1 MNLWLVLIAIALI
14 VVSGLLIAAET
25 AMTRVSKTR
34 IDELRKEGN
43 GNEKRAELLLGV
55 LQDRARYVNVLFLL
69 STIATITSITLISYV
84 AVRALT
90 SGDGWSTWIALVVV
104 IAALVVVA
112 YIGLGVAPRTLG
124 RQHAERIALIAARPT
139 RFLATILGP
148 ITTLLIVIGN
158 ALTPGK
164 GFREGPFDTA
174 AELREMVDLAGADDL
189 IEDAE
194 RKMIHSVFDLGDTFA
209 REVMVPRTEM
219 VFIERDKSLRQAIS
233 LSLRSGFSRIPV
245 IGENADDIVGVIY
258 LKDMVRRTFEHHEAE
273 REDTVDSLMRAT
285 SFVPDSKPADE
296 LLKDMQAARVHVA
309 IVVDEYGGTAGLVTI
324 EDILEEI
331 VGEIA
336 DEYDTAA
343 PEVTQLDDDRYR
355 VLSRMNLDDFAELT
369 QMEINA
375 EDDGVDTVLGLMAK
389 RLGRV
394 PIPGAE
400 VVENGWSLVAER
412 GAGRRNRI
420 GAVLAT
426 RIATADEGEQ
436 HDEERLALLTFITLF
451 AQVSH

>member
-1 MNLWLVLIAIALI
+1 MNLWLLLIAIAL
-14 VVSGLLIAAET
+14 VLVSGLLIAAET
-25 AMTRVSKTR
+25 AIARVSRTR
-34 IDELRKEGN
+34 IDELRKDGN
-43 GNEKRAELLLGV
+43 GNEKRAELLLTV
-55 LQDRARYVNVLFLL
+55 LEDRARYVNVLFLL
-69 STIATITSITLISYV
+69 SAIANVTSVILIGYV

-104 IAALVVVA
+104 IAAMVVVA
-112 YIGLGVAPRTLG
+112 YVGLGVAPRTLG
-124 RQHAERIALIAARPT
+124 RQHADRIAMIAARPT
-139 RFLATILGP
+139 RFVATILGP

-219 VFIERDKSLRQAIS
+219 VFIERHKTLRQAMS
-233 LSLRSGFSRIPV
+233 LGLRSGFSRIPV

-273 REDTVDSLMRAT
+273 REETVESLMRPT

-296 LLKDMQAARVHVA
+296 LLKDMQAARVHMA

-343 PEVTQLDDDRYR
+343 PEVTQLDDDRFR
-355 VLSRMNLDDFAELT
+355 VLARMSLDDFAELT
-369 QMEINA
+369 GVEIEA
-375 EDDGVDTVLGLMAK
+375 EDEGVDTVLGLMAK

-400 VVENGWSLVAER
+400 VTEDGWQLVAER

-426 RIATADEGEQ
+426 RIAVPDDDEI
-436 HDEERLALLTFITLF
+436 DDDD
-451 AQVSH
+451 

>member
-25 AMTRVSKTR
+25 AMTRVSKSR

-84 AVRALT
+84 AVRVLT

-233 LSLRSGFSRIPV
+233 LSLRSGFSLIPV

-436 HDEERLALLTFITLF
+436 HDEE
-451 AQVSH
+451 

>member
-1 MNLWLVLIAIALI
+1 MMNLWLVLIAIALI

-43 GNEKRAELLLGV
+43 GNEKRAELLLSV

-219 VFIERDKSLRQAIS
+219 VFIERNKSLRQAIS

-369 QMEINA
+369 QVEINA
-375 EDDGVDTVLGLMAK
+375 EDEGVDTVLGLMAK

-426 RIATADEGEQ
+426 RIATADDGEE
-436 HDEERLALLTFITLF
+436 HDEE
-451 AQVSH
+451 

>member
-1 MNLWLVLIAIALI
+1 MNLWLLLIAIAL
-14 VVSGLLIAAET
+14 VLVSGLLIAAET
-25 AMTRVSKTR
+25 AIARVSRTR
-34 IDELRKEGN
+34 IDELRKDGN
-43 GNEKRAELLLGV
+43 GNEKRAELLLTV
-55 LQDRARYVNVLFLL
+55 LEDRARYVNVLFLL
-69 STIATITSITLISYV
+69 STIANVTSVILIGYV

-104 IAALVVVA
+104 IAAMVVVA
-112 YIGLGVAPRTLG
+112 YVGLGVAPRTLG
-124 RQHAERIALIAARPT
+124 RQHADRIAMIAARPT
-139 RFLATILGP
+139 RFVATILGP

-219 VFIERDKSLRQAIS
+219 VFIERHKTLRQAMS
-233 LSLRSGFSRIPV
+233 LGLRSGFSRIPV

-273 REDTVDSLMRAT
+273 REETVESLMRPT

-296 LLKDMQAARVHVA
+296 LLKDMQAARVHMA

-343 PEVTQLDDDRYR
+343 PEVTQLDDDRFR
-355 VLSRMNLDDFAELT
+355 VLARMSLDDFAELT
-369 QMEINA
+369 GVEIEA
-375 EDDGVDTVLGLMAK
+375 EDEGVDTVLGLMAK

-400 VVENGWSLVAER
+400 VTEDGWQLVAER

-426 RIATADEGEQ
+426 RIAVPDGDEI
-436 HDEERLALLTFITLF
+436 DDDD
-451 AQVSH
+451 

>member
-219 VFIERDKSLRQAIS
+219 VFIERSKSLRQAIS

-258 LKDMVRRTFEHHEAE
+258 LKDMVRRTFEHHDAE

-375 EDDGVDTVLGLMAK
+375 EDEGVDTVLGLMAK

-400 VVENGWSLVAER
+400 VV
-412 GAGRRNRI
+412 
-420 GAVLAT
+420 
-426 RIATADEGEQ
+426 
-436 HDEERLALLTFITLF
+436 
-451 AQVSH
+451 

>member
-14 VVSGLLIAAET
+14 AVSGLLIAAET
-25 AMTRVSKTR
+25 AMTRVSKSR

-426 RIATADEGEQ
+426 RIATADDGEQ
-436 HDEERLALLTFITLF
+436 HDEE
-451 AQVSH
+451 